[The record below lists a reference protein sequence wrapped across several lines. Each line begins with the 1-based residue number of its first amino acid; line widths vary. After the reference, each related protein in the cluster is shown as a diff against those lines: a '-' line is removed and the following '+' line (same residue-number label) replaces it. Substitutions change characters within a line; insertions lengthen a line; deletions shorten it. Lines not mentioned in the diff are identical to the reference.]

1 MTLPP
6 ERLKAALAEH
16 YTIEREL
23 GHGGMATVY
32 LARDLR
38 HDRRVALK
46 VLLPELADAVG
57 PDRFLREI
65 TLTARLEH
73 PGILPLL
80 DSGNADGCLFYTMPF
95 VEGESLR
102 DRLDREKQLPIA
114 DALQIAREVGDA
126 LGYAHARGIVHR
138 DIKPGNILLS
148 GRHARVADFGI
159 ARAAVAAGGETL
171 TEAGVAIGTLLY
183 MSPEQAAGGEE
194 VDGRSDIYSLGCVL
208 YEMLAGEPPYTASSP
223 QVLLAHKSLNTVRP
237 IRPIRPAVPEDV
249 ERAMLTALEPVPA
262 DRFATAEDFVERLEA
277 PGRAHVK
284 PDRRRSRRRFV
295 AVLGAGL
302 VALFATIG
310 IAWQASSEDGPNVVE
325 ILPNRIAVFPFLAE
339 DPELAYLREGLMDMV
354 SHAIDGAGE
363 IRRVDPFALMNELS
377 NTSDAEAP
385 SLRTASRVAKDL
397 GAGRFLLGRVVPSG
411 QSVQILTSLYITSA
425 NGTELEHQFRH
436 EGYLDSLAG
445 VAAALARDVLLRVPT
460 GPGTWVAEDNADVG
474 HAALVE
480 YLRGEALMR
489 RSQQNRAAAAF
500 EKAIAADSTF
510 ALAWLR
516 LAFAEDFRLNDR
528 RMVEAIRQATAFVD
542 RLHPRDRMLAEV
554 LYANYHGDG
563 PGSERAAQLLVG
575 RYPSYAEGWYQ
586 LATSQLWYGWQR
598 GRSPLHAR
606 PALERAL
613 ALDPDHR
620 QALYRKAW
628 LAELDGNFAHAE
640 SLQTRVW
647 GAPWSLP
654 PADTSK
660 FPTFLVRAD
669 SFHIARL
676 VNLVFSTAG
685 RTDRLQDASRIGQ
698 ILTNNDK
705 HPPDILSVGH
715 LLAGK
720 VEAAA
725 GRWDAASEA
734 FQKANAAAGGVGVL
748 ESGWLAALP
757 FMRVAEETR
766 RTLRD
771 SIAGWTPPSHYL
783 SRPRT
788 RDAFQFPFPGLL
800 LIPPWMVPHVRHY
813 VLGLLSAGLGDER
826 EALRYASLVRR
837 ASAPSDSI
845 GLLRDFALEIRALI
859 ALQRGDSSVALGI
872 LDSAGL
878 QVASHYQVYESMF
891 HTRPLTRLLRAEA
904 LASLGRER
912 EALGWYAPLPWY
924 DPTFPCLAWNSFRQG
939 ELRERLGEP
948 AIAADHYRRFVARW
962 GNADS
967 VHQPLVRDVRK
978 RLDRL
983 HGKRFLSSRAH

>member
-16 YTIEREL
+16 YKIEREL

-38 HDRRVALK
+38 HDRSVALK

-57 PDRFLREI
+57 PERFLREI
-65 TLTARLEH
+65 TLTARLDH

-102 DRLDREKQLPIA
+102 DRLDREKQLPVA
-114 DALQIAREVGDA
+114 DALQIARDVGDA
-126 LGYAHARGIVHR
+126 LGYAHARGIIHR
-138 DIKPGNILLS
+138 DIKPANILLS

-171 TEAGVAIGTLLY
+171 TDAGVAIGTLVY
-183 MSPEQAAGGEE
+183 MSPEQAGGEE
-194 VDGRSDIYSLGCVL
+194 IDGRSDIYSLGCVL
-208 YEMLAGEPPYTASSP
+208 YEMLAGEPPFTASSP
-223 QVLLAHKSLNTVRP
+223 QVLLARKSLNTVRP
-237 IRPIRPAVPEDV
+237 IRPIRPAVPEEV
-249 ERAMLTALEPVPA
+249 ERAMLTALQPVPA
-262 DRFATAEDFVERLEA
+262 DRFATADVFVERLEP
-277 PGRAHVK
+277 PGKAFMTVTRQR
-284 PDRRRSRRRFV
+284 PRRRL
-295 AVLGAGL
+295 AVLLVAGL
-302 VALFATIG
+302 VALASTLG
-310 IAWQASSEDGPNVVE
+310 IAWRISLGDDSPVVE
-325 ILPNRIAVFPFLAE
+325 LSPTRIAVFPFLVE
-339 DPELAYLREGLMDMV
+339 DPELEYLREGLMDMV

-363 IRRVDPFALMNELS
+363 IRRVDPFALMSELD

-385 SLRTASRVAKDL
+385 SLRIAGKVASDL

-411 QSVQILTSLYITSA
+411 ESVQILTSLYLRSA
-425 NGTELEHQFRH
+425 NGTELEHRFKH
-436 EGYLDSLAG
+436 EGYLDSLSAV
-445 VAAALARDVLLRVPT
+445 VATLARDVLLRVPT
-460 GPGTWVAEDNADVG
+460 GPGTWVSEDNADVG

-480 YLRGEALMR
+480 YFRGEALMR
-489 RSQQNRAAAAF
+489 RSQQNRAAVAF
-500 EKAIAADSTF
+500 RAAIAADSTF

-516 LAFAEDFRLNDR
+516 LAFAEDFRLNDSS
-528 RMVEAIRQATAFVD
+528 MVAAISRATAFVD
-542 RLHPRDRMLAEV
+542 RLHPRDRMLADV
-554 LYANYHGDG
+554 LSANYHGDG

-575 RYPSYAEGWYQ
+575 RYPGYSEGWYQ

-598 GRSPLHAR
+598 GRSPFHAR

-620 QALYRKAW
+620 QALYRMAW
-628 LAELDGNFAHAE
+628 LAELDGKFAFAE
-640 SLQTRVW
+640 TLQTRVW
-647 GAPWSLP
+647 GTQWSLP
-654 PADTSK
+654 PADTSR
-660 FPTFLVRAD
+660 FPLFLARAD

-685 RTDRLQDASRIGQ
+685 RTDRLQDASRIGR
-698 ILTNNDK
+698 ILTNHEK
-705 HPPDILSVGH
+705 QPPDILSVGH

-720 VEAAA
+720 VEVAA
-725 GRWDAASEA
+725 GRWDAASQA
-734 FQKANAAAGGVGVL
+734 FQKANAADGGVGVL

-757 FMRVAEETR
+757 FMRVGEETR

-771 SIAGWTPPSHYL
+771 SIARWTPPSHYL

-788 RDAFQFPFPGLL
+788 REAVQFPFPGLL

-826 EALRYASLVRR
+826 DALRYASLVRR

-845 GLLRDFALEIRALI
+845 GLLRDFALEIQALV
-859 ALQRGDSSVALGI
+859 ALQAGDTSVALEI

-878 QVASHYQVYESMF
+878 RVASHYQVYESMF

-904 LASLGRER
+904 LASLGRSR
-912 EALGWYAPLPWY
+912 EALGWYAPLPWI
-924 DPTFPCLAWNSFRQG
+924 DPTFPCLAWSSFRQG
-939 ELRERLGEP
+939 ELHERLGEP
-948 AIAADHYRRFVARW
+948 AVAAGHYSRFVARW
-962 GNADS
+962 SDADS
-967 VHQPLVRDVRK
+967 VHQPLVRDVRERLERLGGK
-978 RLDRL
+978 RLL
-983 HGKRFLSSRAH
+983 TSRAH